1 MRWVLEVIYFLQ
13 AGCGK
18 IRGLSIELLPGEF
31 FPVAI
36 VLCRAGACKRAILL
50 CGKAVNPAR
59 FVRRN
64 TLRAAN
70 WRGTRIVSTTPP
82 YKAESLNWPDFT
94 VMLPWRNV
102 PG

>member
-1 MRWVLEVIYFLQ
+1 LEVIYFLQ

-18 IRGLSIELLPGEF
+18 ICGLSIELSPGEF
-31 FPVAI
+31 FLVAI

-50 CGKAVNPAR
+50 CGKAVNPGR

-64 TLRAAN
+64 TLKAAN
-70 WRGTRIVSTTPP
+70 ARARGTRIVPTAPP

-94 VMLPWRNV
+94 VMLP
-102 PG
+102 

>member
-1 MRWVLEVIYFLQ
+1 MRCVLELIYFLQ

-18 IRGLSIELLPGEF
+18 IHGLSIEISPSELL
-31 FPVAI
+31 PVAI
-36 VLCRAGACKRAILL
+36 VLCRAGACKRAISL

-64 TLRAAN
+64 TLKAAN
-70 WRGTRIVSTTPP
+70 WRGTRIVTTTPP

-94 VMLPWRNV
+94 VMLP
-102 PG
+102 